1 MERLPG
7 VVKVVTGFVQS
18 TEIDTVYYDPA
29 MITPKAMEDAL
40 KKADTY
46 ISTIG
51 N

>member
-1 MERLPG
+1 

-29 MITPKAMEDAL
+29 KITPKEMEDAL

-46 ISTIG
+46 ISTIV